1 MNLHAF
7 NRVLRITLLMPIVLL
22 GVLAGVLVWQIQEA
36 IAAQS
41 RVAHADEV
49 IQRSYRLEVSIL
61 DEANGLR
68 GYQLTGDRSMLEAF
82 QDGDVHAAAD
92 FKALMSLLNTPEQQL
107 QATKLHDDYL
117 MWEGY
122 AAPALQAGRQSGTAA
137 ELASDQRG
145 KELMDQIRNRMRETI
160 RAEKQ
165 SRDALL
171 RAAQLRVH
179 DFLRIVLAAGFA
191 VGVLIGT
198 FTSSRLRRVSRAYD
212 ESLQTLKTRNA
223 ELYESRQSYL
233 TTLESI
239 GEGVIACD
247 TSGRVR
253 FMNAVA
259 QQLTGW
265 TLDSALD
272 QPLSE
277 VFHALHEKT
286 RKPIPPLFSATEDAT
301 QSASENSAVLLA
313 LDGRERL
320 IAKSAAPIRDA
331 GGHSVGT
338 VVVFR
343 DITAT
348 RSAEKALIA
357 NEKLAVAGR
366 LAASIAHEIHN
377 PLDSVANLH
386 FLLQSENNPAKRDE
400 YLGMAQQELSRTLQI
415 SRAMLSLY
423 RESPAPVE
431 ISLPDLIDS
440 VLLLLDRK
448 IKQQQLRVERQY
460 QSIGIVFGFPGELRQ
475 VFTNIVA
482 NAAEASILPGGVLRI
497 VIGDADA
504 EDREAG
510 TVIEVEDSGSGVDPL
525 VERKLFQPFVT
536 TKGEK
541 GTGLGLWVSLGIV
554 QKHGGTM
561 TIRNIE
567 AREDAASKEV
577 APMKNEPEGARVRI
591 FLPLRY
597 EGTVPNAVTDAHTGD
612 HGHASVLVE
621 GRQTTSH
628 QPLPAGSIARS
639 GSSAEG
645 PQSSFNS

>member
-36 IAAQS
+36 IAAQV

-49 IQRSYRLEVSIL
+49 IQRLYRLEVSIL

-68 GYQLTGDRSMLEAF
+68 GYQLTGEQSMLESF
-82 QDGDVHAAAD
+82 QDGGVHAAAD
-92 FKALMSLLNTPEQQL
+92 FKALTSLLNTPAQQL
-107 QATKLHDDYL
+107 QATQLHDDYL
-117 MWEGY
+117 LWEGY
-122 AAPALQAGRQSGTAA
+122 ANAAMHAGRQSGTPD
-137 ELASDQRG
+137 ELASDDRG
-145 KELMDQIRNRMRETI
+145 KQWMDQIRNRMRETI

-212 ESLQTLKTRNA
+212 ESLQTLKTRNE

-247 TSGRVR
+247 TAGRVR

-265 TLDSALD
+265 KLDAALE

-277 VFHALHEKT
+277 VFNAVHETT
-286 RKPIPPLFSATEDAT
+286 RKPLAQLSTLQLADKQPAEKQAH
-301 QSASENSAVLLA
+301 AENTVLLLA

-320 IAKSAAPIRDA
+320 IARSTAPIRDA
-331 GGHSVGT
+331 GSKSLGT

-343 DITAT
+343 DVTTA
-348 RSAEKALIA
+348 RGAEKALIA
-357 NEKLAVAGR
+357 SEKLAVAGR

-386 FLLQSENNPAKRDE
+386 FLLQSENNPAKRNE

-431 ISLPDLIDS
+431 VLLPELIDS

-448 IKQQQLRVERQY
+448 IKQQELQVERRY
-460 QSIGIVFGFPGELRQ
+460 LSAGNVYGFPGELRQ
-475 VFTNIVA
+475 VFTNVIA
-482 NAAEASILPGGVLRI
+482 NAAEASVFPDGILRV
-497 VIGDADA
+497 VV
-504 EDREAG
+504 REAG
-510 TVIEVEDSGSGVDPL
+510 PEDHQPGTVVEVEDSGPGVDPL
-525 VERKLFQPFVT
+525 IERKLFQPFVT

-561 TIRNIE
+561 TINNIE
-567 AREDAASKEV
+567 PKDTDRRSGSRKS
-577 APMKNEPEGARVRI
+577 PPLKTEPEGACVRI

-597 EGTVPNAVTDAHTGD
+597 ERTPSDTDIDQNFARPQQIAATMEPAPSRD
-612 HGHASVLVE
+612 
-621 GRQTTSH
+621 
-628 QPLPAGSIARS
+628 PLPATPAAIS
-639 GSSAEG
+639 
-645 PQSSFNS
+645 NSQA

>member
-36 IAAQS
+36 IAAQA

-49 IQRSYRLEVSIL
+49 IQRLYRLQVSIL

-68 GYQLTGDRSMLEAF
+68 GYQLTGEKSMLESF
-82 QDGDVHAAAD
+82 QDGGVHAAAD
-92 FKALMSLLNTPEQQL
+92 FKALSGLLNTPEQQL
-107 QATKLHDDYL
+107 QAIRLHDDYFL
-117 MWEGY
+117 WEGY
-122 AAPALQAGRQSGTAA
+122 TAPAMQAGRQSGTPDEIAA
-137 ELASDQRG
+137 DQHG
-145 KELMDQIRNRMRETI
+145 KELIDQIRNRMRETI

-171 RAAQLRVH
+171 RAAQSRVH

-212 ESLQTLKTRNA
+212 ESLQALKSRNE

-247 TSGRVR
+247 TAGRVR

-265 TLDSALD
+265 KLESALE

-277 VFHALHEKT
+277 VFNVVHEAT
-286 RKPIPPLFSATEDAT
+286 RKPIAHLPAAPSSQKPATV
-301 QSASENSAVLLA
+301 ENTSLLLA
-313 LDGRERL
+313 PDGRERL
-320 IAKSAAPIRDA
+320 IARSAAPIRDA
-331 GGHSVGT
+331 GGKSVGT

-343 DITAT
+343 DITAAK
-348 RSAEKALIA
+348 SAEQALIA

-386 FLLQSENNPAKRDE
+386 FLLQSENSPAKREE
-400 YLGMAQQELSRTLQI
+400 YLGMAQQELGRTLQI

-431 ISLPDLIDS
+431 VMLPELIDS

-448 IKQQQLRVERQY
+448 IKQQQLQVERRY
-460 QSIGIVFGFPGELRQ
+460 TSAGIVFGFPGELRQ
-475 VFTNIVA
+475 VFTNVIA
-482 NAAEASILPGGVLRI
+482 NAAEASILPGGILRV
-497 VIGDADA
+497 VIRDATPKDQ
-504 EDREAG
+504 EIG
-510 TVIEVEDSGSGVDPL
+510 TVIEVQDSGPGVDPL
-525 VERKLFQPFVT
+525 IERKLFQPFVT

-561 TIRNIE
+561 TIQNISTPDHE
-567 AREDAASKEV
+567 RRSIARKSPAAK
-577 APMKNEPEGARVRI
+577 PEPEGACVRI

-597 EGTVPNAVTDAHTGD
+597 ERVTPDTQAQQDAANHHPTHVGTSAP
-612 HGHASVLVE
+612 VE
-621 GRQTTSH
+621 A
-628 QPLPAGSIARS
+628 QPQLLRADLPAAPSIAS
-639 GSSAEG
+639 
-645 PQSSFNS
+645 NSQP